1 MKKISWIRKIY
12 IRLKYGHRTYEF
24 RSFEVDVKKFKS
36 FDEIKYDGT
45 PTFALF
51 IPQGVTKN
59 HKKWYQFWKPKNMRP
74 KYKYTD
80 NSDGSQTWEVI
91 K

>member
-1 MKKISWIRKIY
+1 MKRINWIRKIY
-12 IRLKYGHRTYEF
+12 LQLRYGARTYQF
-24 RSFEVDVKKFKS
+24 TSFEVDTKKFKT
-36 FDEIKYDGT
+36 FDEIKLDGR

-59 HKKWYQFWKPKNMRP
+59 HKKWYQFWKHKNIKP
-74 KYKYTD
+74 NFKYTD
-80 NSDGSQTWEVI
+80 NPDGSKTWER